1 MSKLLDEFT
10 RERLGYYAN
19 LPTQPFGDDA
29 SVFMYEVRKLA
40 CIALEMKDADVIA
53 KDPINIAVLKA
64 VADISSSA
72 KKSCCHACSN
82 GVHFRRCVKCNRYEG
97 LNND

>member
-10 RERLGYYAN
+10 RERLEYYAN

-40 CIALEMKDADVIA
+40 RIALEEKHSPAVKLPPSWPEKMGAYGDVEVFSVS
-53 KDPINIAVLKA
+53 D
-64 VADISSSA
+64 
-72 KKSCCHACSN
+72 
-82 GVHFRRCVKCNRYEG
+82 VKRQLSEANVRWEDG
-97 LNND
+97 Q